1 MIILKTIVDS
11 KDFSYFNRNKMA
23 MEYTN
28 TLDKEGWVNS
38 LLEGGYISPDFSTIF
53 YYGRS
58 PYEGQL
64 IQFNKD
70 TEGYNKILNRLIEK
84 GDFVSYNIK

>member
-23 MEYTN
+23 MKYAN
-28 TLDKEGWVNS
+28 TLDEEGWVNS

-70 TEGYNKILNRLIEK
+70 TEGYNKILNKLIEK

>member
-23 MEYTN
+23 IEYTN
-28 TLDKEGWVNS
+28 TLDEEGWVNS

-70 TEGYNKILNRLIEK
+70 TEGYNKILNKLIEK

>member
-23 MEYTN
+23 IEYTN
-28 TLDKEGWVNS
+28 TLDEEGWVNS

-58 PYEGQL
+58 SYEGQL

>member
-1 MIILKTIVDS
+1 MIILKSIVDS

-23 MEYTN
+23 MKYTN
-28 TLDKEGWVNS
+28 TLDEEGWVNS

-70 TEGYNKILNRLIEK
+70 TEGYNKILNKLIEK

>member
-23 MEYTN
+23 IEYTN
-28 TLDKEGWVNS
+28 TLDEEGWVNS

-84 GDFVSYNIK
+84 GDFISYNIK

>member
-28 TLDKEGWVNS
+28 TLDEEGWVNS
-38 LLEGGYISPDFSTIF
+38 LLEGGYISPDFSAIF

-70 TEGYNKILNRLIEK
+70 IEGYNKILNRLTEK

>member
-1 MIILKTIVDS
+1 MIILKSIVDS

-28 TLDKEGWVNS
+28 TLDEEGWVNS

>member
-23 MEYTN
+23 IEYTN
-28 TLDKEGWVNS
+28 TLDEEGWVNS

-70 TEGYNKILNRLIEK
+70 TEGYNKILNRLMEK

>member
-28 TLDKEGWVNS
+28 TLDEEGWINS
-38 LLEGGYISPDFSTIF
+38 LLEGGCISPDFSTIF

-64 IQFNKD
+64 TQFNKD

>member
-11 KDFSYFNRNKMA
+11 RDFSYFNRNKMA

-28 TLDKEGWVNS
+28 TLDEEGWINS
-38 LLEGGYISPDFSTIF
+38 ILEGGYISPDLSTIF

>member
-11 KDFSYFNRNKMA
+11 RDFSYFNRNKMA
-23 MEYTN
+23 MKYTN
-28 TLDKEGWVNS
+28 TLDEEGWINS
-38 LLEGGYISPDFSTIF
+38 ILEGGYISPDFSTIF
-53 YYGRS
+53 YYGRP

>member
-28 TLDKEGWVNS
+28 TLDEEGWINS
-38 LLEGGYISPDFSTIF
+38 ILEGGYISPDFSTIF

>member
-23 MEYTN
+23 IEYTN
-28 TLDKEGWVNS
+28 TLDEEGWINS

>member
-23 MEYTN
+23 IEYTN
-28 TLDKEGWVNS
+28 TLDEEGWVNS

-64 IQFNKD
+64 VQFNKD

>member
-1 MIILKTIVDS
+1 MIILKTIIDS

-28 TLDKEGWVNS
+28 TLDEEGWINS

-70 TEGYNKILNRLIEK
+70 TEGYNKILNKLIEK
-84 GDFVSYNIK
+84 DDFVSYNIK

>member
-11 KDFSYFNRNKMA
+11 RDFSYFNRNKMA
-23 MEYTN
+23 IEYTN
-28 TLDKEGWVNS
+28 TLDEEGWVNS

-70 TEGYNKILNRLIEK
+70 TEGYNKILNRLMEK

>member
-23 MEYTN
+23 IEYTN
-28 TLDKEGWVNS
+28 TLDEEGWVNS

>member
-28 TLDKEGWVNS
+28 TLDEEGWINS

-53 YYGRS
+53 YYDRS

>member
-28 TLDKEGWVNS
+28 TLDEEGWINS

-70 TEGYNKILNRLIEK
+70 TEGYNKILNKLTEK

>member
-11 KDFSYFNRNKMA
+11 RDFSYFNRNKMA

-28 TLDKEGWVNS
+28 TLDEEGWINS
-38 LLEGGYISPDFSTIF
+38 ILEGGYISPDFSTIF

>member
-1 MIILKTIVDS
+1 MIVLKTIVDS

-28 TLDKEGWVNS
+28 TLDEEGWVNS

>member
-11 KDFSYFNRNKMA
+11 KDFSYFNRNKMV

-28 TLDKEGWVNS
+28 TLDEEGWVNS

>member
-1 MIILKTIVDS
+1 MIILKKIVDS

-28 TLDKEGWVNS
+28 TLDEEGWINS
-38 LLEGGYISPDFSTIF
+38 ILEGGYISPDFSTIF

-70 TEGYNKILNRLIEK
+70 TEGYNKILNMLIEK

>member
-28 TLDKEGWVNS
+28 TLEEEGWVNS

>member
-1 MIILKTIVDS
+1 MVILKTIVDS

-23 MEYTN
+23 IEYTN
-28 TLDKEGWVNS
+28 TLDEEGWINS

>member
-11 KDFSYFNRNKMA
+11 KDFSYFNRNKMT

-28 TLDKEGWVNS
+28 TLDEEGWVNS

>member
-11 KDFSYFNRNKMA
+11 RDFSYFNRNKMA

-28 TLDKEGWVNS
+28 TLDEEGWINS

-70 TEGYNKILNRLIEK
+70 TEGYNKILNKLIEK
-84 GDFVSYNIK
+84 CDFVSYNIK

>member
-28 TLDKEGWVNS
+28 TLDEEGWVNS
-38 LLEGGYISPDFSTIF
+38 FLEGGYISPDFSTIF

-70 TEGYNKILNRLIEK
+70 TEGYNKILNKLIEK

>member
-11 KDFSYFNRNKMA
+11 RDFSYFNRNKMA

-28 TLDKEGWVNS
+28 TLDEEGWINS
-38 LLEGGYISPDFSTIF
+38 ILEGGYISPDFSTIF

-70 TEGYNKILNRLIEK
+70 TEGYNKILNRLMEK

>member
-28 TLDKEGWVNS
+28 TLDEEGWVNS

>member
-1 MIILKTIVDS
+1 MIILRTIVDS
-11 KDFSYFNRNKMA
+11 RDFSYFNRNKMA

-28 TLDKEGWVNS
+28 TLDEEGWINS
-38 LLEGGYISPDFSTIF
+38 ILEGGYISPDFSTIF

>member
-28 TLDKEGWVNS
+28 TLDEEGWINS

-53 YYGRS
+53 YYDRS

-84 GDFVSYNIK
+84 GDFISYNIK

>member
-11 KDFSYFNRNKMA
+11 RDFSYFNRNKMA

-28 TLDKEGWVNS
+28 TLDEEGWINS
-38 LLEGGYISPDFSTIF
+38 ILEGGYISPDFSTIF

-70 TEGYNKILNRLIEK
+70 TEGYNKIINRLIEK
-84 GDFVSYNIK
+84 GDFMSNNIK

>member
-23 MEYTN
+23 IEYTN
-28 TLDKEGWVNS
+28 TLDEEGWINS

-70 TEGYNKILNRLIEK
+70 TEGYNKILNKLIEK

>member
-23 MEYTN
+23 MEYTK
-28 TLDKEGWVNS
+28 TLDEEWWVNS

-70 TEGYNKILNRLIEK
+70 AEGYNNILNRLIEK

>member
-28 TLDKEGWVNS
+28 TLDEEGWVNF

>member
-23 MEYTN
+23 IEYTN
-28 TLDKEGWVNS
+28 TLDEEGWVNS

-58 PYEGQL
+58 PYDGQL

-70 TEGYNKILNRLIEK
+70 TEGYNKILNKLIEK
-84 GDFVSYNIK
+84 GDFISYNIK

>member
-28 TLDKEGWVNS
+28 TLDEKGWVNS

-70 TEGYNKILNRLIEK
+70 TEGYNKILNKLIEK

>member
-11 KDFSYFNRNKMA
+11 RDFSYFNRNKMA

-28 TLDKEGWVNS
+28 TLDEERWINS
-38 LLEGGYISPDFSTIF
+38 ILEGGYISPDFSTIF